1 MGEIAARGGNSAAGL
16 EKLVA
21 GEALESDF
29 CCGEHIRIA
38 FMDEGRKQVIA
49 LVAGMASLPPPAC
62 STRKKLAAR
71 ETAFRESIDLAE
83 ERIDRRWPRAR
94 EWLPLHL

>member
-21 GEALESDF
+21 GDALESEF
-29 CCGEHIRIA
+29 CRGEYIRIA
-38 FMDEGRKQVIA
+38 FMEKSSP
-49 LVAGMASLPPPAC
+49 AG
-62 STRKKLAAR
+62 